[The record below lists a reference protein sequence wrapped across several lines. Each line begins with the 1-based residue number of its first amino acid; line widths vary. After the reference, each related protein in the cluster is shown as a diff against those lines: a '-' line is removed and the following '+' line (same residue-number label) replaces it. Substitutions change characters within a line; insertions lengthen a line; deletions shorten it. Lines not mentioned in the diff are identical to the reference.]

1 MRLTVRGIVINRK
14 SGKILLLRYVDNKS
28 KSTINSEDG
37 FWVMPG
43 GGVEE
48 SESFK
53 EALTREIYE
62 ETGIRQIEIAK
73 CIISRVIYLDL
84 FSKADYYYERYYLVY
99 TDEEILG
106 NANLTDSE
114 KEVIKQYKW
123 WSKDEIKINQEC
135 IKPPNITSIL
145 GKDFTKLEWVID
157 LTDEKLLLNK
167 KM

>member
-1 MRLTVRGIVINRK
+1 
-14 SGKILLLRYVDNKS
+14 
-28 KSTINSEDG
+28 
-37 FWVMPG
+37 
-43 GGVEE
+43 
-48 SESFK
+48 
-53 EALTREIYE
+53 
-62 ETGIRQIEIAK
+62 
-73 CIISRVIYLDL
+73 
-84 FSKADYYYERYYLVY
+84 YYLVY

-157 LTDEKLLLNK
+157 ITDEKLLLNK